1 MIDIGERFL
10 DHRTFMF
17 IYIIE
22 QIMSD
27 CRRPTTFLPPK
38 MPCNASVGM
47 ADGRAFG
54 TPGTLLPPARP
65 TENRHFPSP
74 TPPRPIPGRSETAD
88 NPPPAPTIASRIRRW
103 RIRPRP
109 TRAATPRRPRRR
121 RRIPPPS
128 RRSRPPRRREATTTT
143 TTRQAARSDD
153 RAQRREQHR
162 DEQNERPPPDVD
174 VRLVYPHVIDV
185 EGRYRHLP
193 HCSSL
198 PPPCPCHQRRRCRH
212 CRHCGTLTP
221 DARRG
226 WSRPHRST
234 RSSLSAIPTP
244 FLPPPPR
251 RGGSYTSVHGMR
263 WKPPSNDMERRR
275 CSPPT
280 PSSSARRRLCHSSA
294 SPPSSPPPYP
304 RSHLR
309 QGRHIKPR
317 PRRDAEM
324 RELVSVW

>member
-109 TRAATPRRPRRR
+109 TRAATPRHPRRH

-128 RRSRPPRRREATTTT
+128 RRSRPLCRREAMTTT

-198 PPPCPCHQRRRCRH
+198 PPPCPCHRRRRCRH

-226 WSRPHRST
+226 WSRPRRST
-234 RSSLSAIPTP
+234 RVI
-244 FLPPPPR
+244 
-251 RGGSYTSVHGMR
+251 G
-263 WKPPSNDMERRR
+263 
-275 CSPPT
+275 
-280 PSSSARRRLCHSSA
+280 HS
-294 SPPSSPPPYP
+294 
-304 RSHLR
+304 
-309 QGRHIKPR
+309 I
-317 PRRDAEM
+317 
-324 RELVSVW
+324 

>member
-1 MIDIGERFL
+1 MPMAELEAEATARGSSPPRSARADGGRSARPCRAVGEREMIDIGERFL

-54 TPGTLLPPARP
+54 TPGTLVPPARP
-65 TENRHFPSP
+65 TENRHSPSP

-185 EGRYRHLP
+185 EGRSRHLP
-193 HCSSL
+193 RRSSL
-198 PPPCPCHQRRRCRH
+198 PPPARAA
-212 CRHCGTLTP
+212 
-221 DARRG
+221 DAAAA
-226 WSRPHRST
+226 
-234 RSSLSAIPTP
+234 AIVDIAV
-244 FLPPPPR
+244 PR
-251 RGGSYTSVHGMR
+251 RAMSFFL
-263 WKPPSNDMERRR
+263 RRI
-275 CSPPT
+275 
-280 PSSSARRRLCHSSA
+280 L
-294 SPPSSPPPYP
+294 
-304 RSHLR
+304 
-309 QGRHIKPR
+309 QNVG
-317 PRRDAEM
+317 
-324 RELVSVW
+324 